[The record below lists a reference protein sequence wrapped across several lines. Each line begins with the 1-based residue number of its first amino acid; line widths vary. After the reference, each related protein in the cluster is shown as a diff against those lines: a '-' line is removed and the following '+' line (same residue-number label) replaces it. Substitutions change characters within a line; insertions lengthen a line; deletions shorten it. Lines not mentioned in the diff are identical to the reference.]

1 MNKKLVYIFAVL
13 VVGLFVISACEQA
26 VGRKISKAEDDNVKI
41 QRMADVEVQQAVVNI
56 GDIDRDIEQIELLRP
71 VVPNPNN
78 PEIQWVTGLQ
88 CGGSINEEL
97 IEEND
102 GDRNFALTEDL
113 ECEGSGILIEA
124 DDVNLVCNGHRIT
137 GPGVNN
143 NLIYGIYA
151 EGVSGI
157 SILGC
162 EISGFNGGIA
172 FNHVE
177 ESELIDNT
185 ANENYN
191 YGIILRESSSNTLT
205 ENTANENRYFGIYLS
220 YYGSSNTLTENT
232 ANENLYGIFLQE
244 RSSNNILTENTANKN
259 GEEGIYLS
267 YSSSSNTLTENTANE
282 NEGKG
287 ILVSGESNTLIGNTA
302 NENRYGGIYFHVEGS
317 DNIIT
322 RQELVCST
330 S

>member
-205 ENTANENRYFGIYLS
+205 ENTANEN
-220 YYGSSNTLTENT
+220 
-232 ANENLYGIFLQE
+232 LYGIFLQE